1 MNFRGPKAH
10 PNRIGRSGVLC
21 RSAMRLVVWIA
32 CPALRK
38 APVSQNAA
46 VRIVDPRRC
55 TRRNPLRY
63 RWLAVPRSR
72 AALETGMH
80 IQRQNRMK
88 AAITDEEAIGR
99 VRRGE
104 TSSYEVLA
112 TRYHQRLHRLAQKVL
127 RSDADAED
135 AVQGAHLRALINI
148 DQYEGRSSYLT
159 WMSSITINEA
169 LGQMRRRKGLVEVG
183 EEQID
188 SIRSSMR
195 DPEQQAIDQDFDG
208 ILTIAL
214 EGLPAA
220 YSEVFRLREMETLS
234 TAETGE
240 RLGLTEGC
248 VKTRLVRARGLL
260 RRRLT
265 RTLGSAEPSRTAPR
279 LSNPG
284 AQPAECL
291 VN

>member
-1 MNFRGPKAH
+1 MHIGS
-10 PNRIGRSGVLC
+10 PNR
-21 RSAMRLVVWIA
+21 M
-32 CPALRK
+32 
-38 APVSQNAA
+38 
-46 VRIVDPRRC
+46 D
-55 TRRNPLRY
+55 T
-63 RWLAVPRSR
+63 
-72 AALETGMH
+72 
-80 IQRQNRMK
+80 
-88 AAITDEEAIGR
+88 AITDEEAIGR

-112 TRYHQRLHRLAQKVL
+112 TRYHRRLHRLAQKFL

-135 AVQGAHLRALINI
+135 AVQGAHVQALINI
-148 DQYEGRSSYLT
+148 GQYEGRSSYFT

-169 LGQMRRRKGLVEVG
+169 LGQMRRKKGDVELD
-183 EEQID
+183 EQQID
-188 SIRSSMR
+188 SIRSPMR

-208 ILTIAL
+208 ILTVAL
-214 EGLPAA
+214 EGLPPA

-265 RTLGSAEPSRTAPR
+265 RTLKSAELSRNVHRPR
-279 LSNPG
+279 LANPG
-284 AQPAECL
+284 AQPAEQRI
-291 VN
+291 N